1 MKIHEYNEMM
11 AYLTRPATGDREKF
25 AKGTPGTPSFDT
37 RKILDKLPKGSE
49 IDRIK
54 IIEKTNVDPSELTKI
69 LKKYFDKNFDIK
81 RSPNKS
87 KGKIR
92 VESTPELDKIAE
104 AAYGKKFNELGET
117 ARTNINTGKITEES
131 ITSYRRLKELV
142 PKWNKI
148 AQEYYGKDYLDLDS
162 GRRQRVQEQRG
173 MINPT
178 KIAED
183 KITDFT
189 KKYKNKGKLPTKKEV
204 IEGAKVSWSSV
215 TNAEEKGIIKLDPSG
230 QIESRMKPL
239 NEDLLKLS
247 KNENVKKALFK
258 GDTKEL
264 LKLTKNILKLDD
276 SSVIEARIGQLASAY
291 SGDRN
296 VPGINPDKKIEKI
309 IPDLLQGLKN
319 SRRERRK
326 LADLKIG
333 KSVGEKIG
341 LASVRQYITKKYPNI
356 PYNIDEPAGVTSSV
370 RRGTTPYGV
379 FSQLIDKDIN
389 QKAKKS
395 YDSIKSKQEGIIQDA
410 LRSGDKDKINKAI
423 SDFNNKAQEHEK
435 ILNKNVGAGG
445 KKIKLLRASLDK
457 PENTIDNFN
466 KLPEQYREA
475 FKNNYKTRGYSFKVP
490 KDIKTTYEIAKDV
503 KDPQVVSKII
513 ERATRGDAR
522 LYSKTIPGLETLINT
537 VKSMP
542 NDFKARR
549 YWTLGL
555 KSLGVA
561 AVPLVA
567 YDGYTAIREG
577 LPADEVV
584 ARAMLGADKL
594 LYRGK
599 EILQLTPEEKEA
611 RKVVKQERLK
621 ELNEDQM
628 MGFGFILGSEIDSD
642 LSLEEAEAKWKEG
655 QDRWSD
661 FRERKDAARDSE
673 RAGIAKAIKDR
684 VYGVPLEEITNQW
697 YNQGGRV
704 KDKDEE

>member
-1 MKIHEYNEMM
+1 KIHEYNEMM
-11 AYLTRPATGDREKF
+11 SYLTRPATGDREKF

-54 IIEKTNVDPSELTKI
+54 IIEKTNIDPSELTKI

-131 ITSYRRLKELV
+131 ITPYRRLKELV

-148 AQEYYGKDYLDLDS
+148 AQEYYGKDYLDLDE
-162 GRRQRVQEQRG
+162 GRRQRVREQRG

-341 LASVRQYITKKYPNI
+341 LASARQHITKKYPNI

-395 YDSIKSKQEGIIQDA
+395 Y
-410 LRSGDKDKINKAI
+410 
-423 SDFNNKAQEHEK
+423 
-435 ILNKNVGAGG
+435 
-445 KKIKLLRASLDK
+445 
-457 PENTIDNFN
+457 
-466 KLPEQYREA
+466 
-475 FKNNYKTRGYSFKVP
+475 
-490 KDIKTTYEIAKDV
+490 
-503 KDPQVVSKII
+503 
-513 ERATRGDAR
+513 
-522 LYSKTIPGLETLINT
+522 
-537 VKSMP
+537 
-542 NDFKARR
+542 
-549 YWTLGL
+549 
-555 KSLGVA
+555 
-561 AVPLVA
+561 
-567 YDGYTAIREG
+567 
-577 LPADEVV
+577 
-584 ARAMLGADKL
+584 
-594 LYRGK
+594 
-599 EILQLTPEEKEA
+599 
-611 RKVVKQERLK
+611 
-621 ELNEDQM
+621 
-628 MGFGFILGSEIDSD
+628 
-642 LSLEEAEAKWKEG
+642 
-655 QDRWSD
+655 
-661 FRERKDAARDSE
+661 
-673 RAGIAKAIKDR
+673 
-684 VYGVPLEEITNQW
+684 
-697 YNQGGRV
+697 
-704 KDKDEE
+704 